1 MTSPEPISFIR
12 ATPPALPL
20 LGGSVRAALAD
31 ITSGLDARAEL
42 FRQHRFDGTTIDKE
56 CAARWLAQ
64 RLTPPPAERLL
75 VTNGTMNS
83 LLLLMATVVG
93 ANGVLATEAMTFPQV
108 KTIAALFDI
117 RVVGIACDEHG
128 LRPDAFEAQCL
139 SALRP
144 RALYCQPTI
153 QSPTATIMP
162 AARRADIAEIAR
174 RHRVALIEDEAQ
186 ALYADHAPAP
196 IASIAPEITWYLMG
210 LSKYMSL
217 GIRAAFVV
225 APSAEDAQ
233 RVLARVRTL
242 STWHVAPLVASLVT
256 RWIQDE
262 TAHRLFYG
270 AREELHARQA
280 LVREVFGDL
289 PQFRGSQGLHFWLEA
304 PAGCSGEDFTRAANT
319 AGVLVRPSELY
330 AVGTATPGIRPAIGD
345 APSRDVLLDGLRTL
359 RSVFD
364 RLAAHSSSTNNG
376 A

>member
-1 MTSPEPISFIR
+1 MSREPVSFIR
-12 ATPPALPL
+12 ATPPALSI

-31 ITSGLDARAEL
+31 ISSGLEDRAEL
-42 FRQHRFDGTTIDKE
+42 FRQHRFDGSPIDKE
-56 CAARWLAQ
+56 CAVRWLSQ
-64 RLTPPPAERLL
+64 RLTPPSAERTL

-108 KTIAALFDI
+108 KTLAALFDI
-117 RVVGIACDEHG
+117 RVVGVACDAHG

-139 SALRP
+139 SAMRP

-162 AARRADIAEIAR
+162 TARRSEIAAIAR
-174 RHRVALIEDEAQ
+174 RHHVAVIEDEAQ
-186 ALYADHAPAP
+186 ALYAERAPP
-196 IASIAPEITWYLMG
+196 PLASIAPEITWYLMG
-210 LSKYMSL
+210 LSKYLSL

-225 APSAEDAQ
+225 APSADEAQ

-256 RWIQDE
+256 RWIRDE
-262 TAHRLFYG
+262 TAYRLFHA
-270 AREELHARQA
+270 ARDELHARQA

-289 PQFRGSQGLHFWLEA
+289 AQFRGSDGLHFWLAA
-304 PAGCSGEDFTRAANT
+304 PAGCSGEELTRAASA

-330 AVGTATPGIRPAIGD
+330 AVGTATPGVRPAIGD
-345 APSRDVLLDGLRTL
+345 PSRDELLDGLRAL
-359 RSVFD
+359 RLVFD